1 MKKFTKNLLMEK
13 IMDKIFDYLKQNAL
27 LQREKA
33 ILSLTILYNSSVGIG
48 DHSTDDYYK
57 NIDQAFDMFCEAEE
71 KLDNIDKLKKFLKK

>member
-1 MKKFTKNLLMEK
+1 
-13 IMDKIFDYLKQNAL
+13 MDKIFDYLKQNAL

>member
-1 MKKFTKNLLMEK
+1 
-13 IMDKIFDYLKQNAL
+13 MDKIFDYLKQNAL

-71 KLDNIDKLKKFLKK
+71 KLDNIEKLKKILKN

>member
-1 MKKFTKNLLMEK
+1 MEK

-71 KLDNIDKLKKFLKK
+71 KLDNIEKLKNFLKK

>member
-1 MKKFTKNLLMEK
+1 
-13 IMDKIFDYLKQNAL
+13 MDKIFDYLKQNAL

-33 ILSLTILYNSSVGIG
+33 ILSLTILYNNSVGIG

-71 KLDNIDKLKKFLKK
+71 KLENLKKIKKILKK

>member
-1 MKKFTKNLLMEK
+1 MKKFIKNLLMEK

-71 KLDNIDKLKKFLKK
+71 KLDNIEKLKKFLKK